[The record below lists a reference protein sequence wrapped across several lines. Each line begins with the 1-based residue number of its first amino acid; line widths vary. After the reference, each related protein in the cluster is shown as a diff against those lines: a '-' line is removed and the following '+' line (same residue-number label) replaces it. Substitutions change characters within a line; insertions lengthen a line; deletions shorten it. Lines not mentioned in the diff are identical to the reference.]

1 LKPLLNCK
9 DRIEIPFGCEVPC
22 LDPSSRGER
31 ARRLA
36 GTALRGYVVTVAAEV
51 LVQQAIITHRAVRD
65 SQQVRRGLSPLD
77 LGRLVE
83 LRRE

>member
-1 LKPLLNCK
+1 
-9 DRIEIPFGCEVPC
+9 
-22 LDPSSRGER
+22 
-31 ARRLA
+31 
-36 GTALRGYVVTVAAEV
+36 
-51 LVQQAIITHRAVRD
+51 VQQAIITHGAVRD